1 MVSVVVLSGSML
13 SNVMPSVIALSVFTL
28 NAIMLRV
35 IILGVAAPVLTRNLT
50 EQFSL
55 PDELSCATARL
66 KMAFAKITSWI

>member
-1 MVSVVVLSGSML
+1 MVSVFVLSGIML

-28 NAIMLRV
+28 NAIMLCV
-35 IILGVAAPVLTRNLT
+35 VEPVLTRNLT

-66 KMAFAKITSWI
+66 KMVFAKITSWI